1 MHSEVTEHTARG
13 RIMELKGLRSRKIES
28 ISAVKKTE
36 KLRKLRVET
45 KLVCLMF

>member
-1 MHSEVTEHTARG
+1 
-13 RIMELKGLRSRKIES
+13 MELKGFRHRKTES
-28 ISAVKKTE
+28 ISAVKETE